1 MTSTPRTAKTSP
13 APIDDSPATAA
24 SVYQQ
29 LRSHLAELKLH
40 DAAEALPAVL
50 DQASAE
56 GLSVTAAL
64 QRLLAV
70 EVDASTARR
79 LAGRLRFACLPTPAT
94 LEGFDVDAA
103 VGIDRSLINDLGSC
117 RYLETATNILL
128 IGPPGTGKTHL
139 SVGLARAAAHA
150 GYRTY
155 FTTAA
160 DLAARCHR
168 AAIEGRWA
176 TTTMRFFAGP
186 TLLVIDEL
194 GYLPLPA
201 EAASALFQVVSQRYL
216 KTSIVITTNRGVGS
230 WGEILGDTT
239 VAAAMLDRL
248 LHRSIVVNL
257 DGESYRLRDHHAA
270 AETLRRTTTGNRQPL
285 R

>member
-1 MTSTPRTAKTSP
+1 MTPTARTANTTRNRRIALGAASRYQHCVHIWPNSNSPRRRSP
-13 APIDDSPATAA
+13 AGRPRPG
-24 SVYQQ
+24 
-29 LRSHLAELKLH
+29 RC
-40 DAAEALPAVL
+40 
-50 DQASAE
+50 E
-56 GLSVTAAL
+56 GLSLTVAL
-64 QRLLAV
+64 ERLLAV

-94 LEGFDVDAA
+94 LDDFDVDAA
-103 VGIDRSLINDLGSC
+103 AGIDRKLIDELGTC
-117 RYLETATNILL
+117 RYLESATNILL

-139 SVGLARAAAHA
+139 SVGLARAAAYA

-176 TTTMRFFAGP
+176 TTMRFFAGP

-216 KTSIVITTNRGVGS
+216 KTSIVITTNRGVGA
-230 WGEILGDTT
+230 WGKSSAI
-239 VAAAMLDRL
+239 
-248 LHRSIVVNL
+248 
-257 DGESYRLRDHHAA
+257 
-270 AETLRRTTTGNRQPL
+270 PP
-285 R
+285 

>member
-1 MTSTPRTAKTSP
+1 MTPTARTPKTVATTAKSSSTP
-13 APIDDSPATAA
+13 A
-24 SVYQQ
+24 SRYQQ

-40 DAAEALPAVL
+40 AAAEALPAVL
-50 DQASAE
+50 ERASAE
-56 GLSVTAAL
+56 GLTLTTAIE
-64 QRLLAV
+64 QLLAV
-70 EVDASTARR
+70 EVDASAARR
-79 LAGRLRFACLPTPAT
+79 LAGRLRFASLPTPAT
-94 LEGFDVDAA
+94 LDDFDVDAA
-103 VGIDRSLINDLGSC
+103 AGIDRALIDELGTC
-117 RYLETATNILL
+117 RYLESATNILL

-176 TTTMRFFAGP
+176 TTMRFFAGP

-248 LHRSIVVNL
+248 LHRSVVINL

-270 AETLRRTTTGNRQPL
+270 AETLRPATTGTRQPL
-285 R
+285 H

>member
-1 MTSTPRTAKTSP
+1 MTPTPRTAKTSP

-94 LEGFDVDAA
+94 LADFDVDAA

-128 IGPPGTGKTHL
+128 IGPPGTGKTHCE
-139 SVGLARAAAHA
+139 
-150 GYRTY
+150 YRTG
-155 FTTAA
+155 
-160 DLAARCHR
+160 LLESRRRPWKGRCR
-168 AAIEGRWA
+168 
-176 TTTMRFFAGP
+176 
-186 TLLVIDEL
+186 
-194 GYLPLPA
+194 
-201 EAASALFQVVSQRYL
+201 
-216 KTSIVITTNRGVGS
+216 
-230 WGEILGDTT
+230 
-239 VAAAMLDRL
+239 
-248 LHRSIVVNL
+248 
-257 DGESYRLRDHHAA
+257 
-270 AETLRRTTTGNRQPL
+270 
-285 R
+285 

>member
-94 LEGFDVDAA
+94 LADFDVDAA

-176 TTTMRFFAGP
+176 TTMRFFAGP

-270 AETLRRTTTGNRQPL
+270 AETLRRTTPGNREPL

>member
-94 LEGFDVDAA
+94 LADFDVDAA

-176 TTTMRFFAGP
+176 TTMRFFAGP

-270 AETLRRTTTGNRQPL
+270 AETLRRTTTGNREPL

>member
-1 MTSTPRTAKTSP
+1 
-13 APIDDSPATAA
+13 
-24 SVYQQ
+24 
-29 LRSHLAELKLH
+29 
-40 DAAEALPAVL
+40 
-50 DQASAE
+50 
-56 GLSVTAAL
+56 VTAAL

-94 LEGFDVDAA
+94 LADFDVDAA

-160 DLAARCHR
+160 DLA
-168 AAIEGRWA
+168 G
-176 TTTMRFFAGP
+176 
-186 TLLVIDEL
+186 
-194 GYLPLPA
+194 
-201 EAASALFQVVSQRYL
+201 
-216 KTSIVITTNRGVGS
+216 
-230 WGEILGDTT
+230 
-239 VAAAMLDRL
+239 
-248 LHRSIVVNL
+248 
-257 DGESYRLRDHHAA
+257 
-270 AETLRRTTTGNRQPL
+270 
-285 R
+285 